1 VTTETTT
8 PAVELDAPRG
18 VSQAALF
25 AREYAKNAARN
36 MLDTIAEISGNS
48 ARITK
53 IAMGV
58 SMPHQIGYILALA
71 IPHLVWDLSKPAGVL
86 ESITMVLLA
95 VGVPIATDLL
105 ILNCIKIVGAIA
117 ASAGSK
123 KLAMSI
129 MLLPVAASGAVN
141 VLAPAPALLRFLAG
155 FIVTVIPMSEALR
168 AFTRPDFA
176 KIERMEMEVESQLT
190 RTVADATAPVEV
202 TVTIDT
208 PDHRQLNKQR
218 MLSAQKARELA
229 QASPGISLKQ
239 LMGATGCGRGAA
251 KKALELAKSP
261 TDFVDE
267 DADDLVTA
275 DI

>member
-1 VTTETTT
+1 MTTDATT
-8 PAVELDAPRG
+8 PATELGGPQG

-36 MLDTIAEISGNS
+36 MLDTIQEITKNS
-48 ARITK
+48 AVITK

-71 IPHLVWDLSKPAGVL
+71 IPHMVWDLKNPSGVL

-95 VGVPIATDLL
+95 IGVPIATDLL

-117 ASAGSK
+117 ASQGSK
-123 KLAMSI
+123 RLAMAI

-141 VLAPAPALLRFLAG
+141 VLAPAPVLLKFLAG

-176 KIERMEMEVESQLT
+176 KIERMEKEVEAQLT
-190 RTVADATAPVEV
+190 RTVADAMAQVETPVATE
-202 TVTIDT
+202 T
-208 PDHRQLNKQR
+208 PDHRALNKQR

-229 QASPGISLKQ
+229 QASPGISVKQ

-251 KKALELAKSP
+251 VKALAAARADA
-261 TDFVDE
+261 TDDALIE
-267 DADDLVTA
+267 DAVA
-275 DI
+275 V